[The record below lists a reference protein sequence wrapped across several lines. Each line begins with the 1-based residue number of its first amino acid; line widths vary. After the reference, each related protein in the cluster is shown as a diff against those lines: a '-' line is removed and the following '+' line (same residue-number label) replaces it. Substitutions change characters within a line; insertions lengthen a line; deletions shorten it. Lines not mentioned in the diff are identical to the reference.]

1 MPAPIDQN
9 QQKARIS
16 DMSQDQFT
24 RDLLQVTDNNLMNF
38 KTKNTSSILNIF
50 CDLSYR
56 ITKCPRCGH
65 SKVVH
70 NGTKTV
76 HIRIP
81 NISEKTAILH
91 IRKQRFLCKDC
102 SKTIMAQTPLVKPRH
117 QVGENT
123 QHGIDRCLIEDRTMS
138 DIAAQFNVSTT
149 TVSRRLIALGKQTR
163 ITYNGL
169 PESLCIDE
177 FRSTGNHMSF
187 IVIDANTHELIAIL
201 PGRRNNEI
209 KQFFINHYSLKNRKQ
224 VKKVVMDFNAQY
236 QSVIQELF
244 PNVQIVADNF
254 HLVQMVLQS
263 LNQTRVHLMKRYK
276 PSSAEY
282 RILKYHWKLYL
293 LSYEQL
299 QKRKP
304 QWFPHLRDRITQES
318 LVWRGLGLD
327 KKFENT
333 YFIAHSLVES
343 FRSRSYETFLET
355 LKSVEDVSP
364 QLFSTIKTLIRNK
377 KLIENMTNC
386 RLSNGPIEG
395 VNRKIKQIKRTAYG
409 FRNWRNFVYRI
420 QIEFKIRIEKRS
432 PIRK

>member
-9 QQKARIS
+9 QQKARMS

-24 RDLLQVTDNNLMNF
+24 RDLLQITDKNLTNF
-38 KTKNTSSILNIF
+38 EVKDTRTVLNIL

-81 NISEKTAILH
+81 NISEKTALLH
-91 IRKQRFLCKDC
+91 ISKQRFLCKNC
-102 SKTIMAQTPLVKPRH
+102 GKTVIAQTPIVKPRH
-117 QVGENT
+117 QISENT
-123 QHGIDRCLIEDRTMS
+123 QHGIDRYLIEDRTMT
-138 DIAAQFNVSTT
+138 DIAAQFNVSTL
-149 TVSRRLIALGKQTR
+149 TVSRRLMALGEQTR
-163 ITYNGL
+163 ITYDGL

-187 IVIDANTHELIAIL
+187 IVIDAVTHEQVAIL
-201 PGRRNNEI
+201 PGRRNDEI
-209 KQFFINHYSLKNRKQ
+209 RNFFINHYSLKNRKQ
-224 VKKVVMDFNAQY
+224 VKRVVMDFNAQY
-236 QSVIQELF
+236 QSVIRELF

-254 HLVQMVLQS
+254 HLIQMVLQS
-263 LNQTRVHLMKRYK
+263 LNQTRIQLMKRFK
-276 PSSAEY
+276 PASAEY
-282 RILKYHWKLYL
+282 RVLKHHWKLYL
-293 LSYEQL
+293 LGYDQL
-299 QKRKP
+299 EKRKP
-304 QWFPHLRDRITQES
+304 QWFPHLKDWMTQES
-318 LVWRGLGLD
+318 LVWRGLELD

-333 YFIAHSLVES
+333 YFVAHNLVES
-343 FRSRSYETFLET
+343 FKKRDYQAFLET

-364 QLFSTIKTLIRNK
+364 QLFSTIKTLIHNKNLIRNMAK
-377 KLIENMTNC
+377 C
-386 RLSNGPIEG
+386 HLSNGPIEG

-409 FRNWRNFVYRI
+409 FRNWKNFVYRI
-420 QIEFKIRIEKRS
+420 QIEFKIGIEKRR